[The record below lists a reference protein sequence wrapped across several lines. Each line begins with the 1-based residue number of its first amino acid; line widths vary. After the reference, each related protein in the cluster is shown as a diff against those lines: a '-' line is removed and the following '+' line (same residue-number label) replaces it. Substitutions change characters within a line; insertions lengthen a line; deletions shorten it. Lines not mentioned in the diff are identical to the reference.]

1 MGTNM
6 KYYSALWGAC
16 DKRLAELE
24 AIAERATDRRWTVD
38 VEGPA
43 HLELFGR
50 TIEILTSTWMQ
61 AQHAGIWSPAF
72 VLGLVA
78 QQREMLMAHVPHEY
92 EDWPVKYGPP
102 PVDCSTCTDGFPCDE
117 ITRLAKG
124 IGVFFEE
131 NETE

>member
-6 KYYSALWGAC
+6 KYYSALWNAC
-16 DKRLAELE
+16 GKRLAELE
-24 AIAERATDRRWTVD
+24 AIAIRANSDEWSVD
-38 VEGPA
+38 VAGPSFRSVGPNIGT
-43 HLELFGR
+43 L
-50 TIEILTSTWMQ
+50 TWMQ
-61 AQHAGIWSPAF
+61 AKHAEIWSPAF

-78 QQREMLMAHVPHEY
+78 QQRETLMAHVPHEY
-92 EDWPVKYGPP
+92 EDWPYTPV

>member
-6 KYYSALWGAC
+6 EYYSALWGAC
-16 DKRLAELE
+16 DKRLAELQ
-24 AIAERATDRRWTVD
+24 AMAERANVDEWSVD
-38 VEGPA
+38 VAGPSFWHEGPNI
-43 HLELFGR
+43 G
-50 TIEILTSTWMQ
+50 TQTWMQ
-61 AQHAGIWSPAF
+61 AKHIEVWSPDF
-72 VLGLVA
+72 TLQLIA
-78 QQREMLMAHVPHEY
+78 QQRETLMAHVPSEY